1 MHVEFIEPAS
11 IELDDAIEYYNL
23 QSTGLGEKFLVEVL
37 ETIELISDFPQLWS
51 QNTKNTRK
59 AVLRK
64 YPFNLI
70 YSLFEDKI
78 YIIAVAHQ
86 NREPEYWIDRI

>member
-23 QSTGLGEKFLVEVL
+23 QSTGLGEKFLDEVL
-37 ETIELISDFPQLWS
+37 ETIELISHFPQLWS
-51 QNTKNTRK
+51 QSTENTRK

>member
-23 QSTGLGEKFLVEVL
+23 QSTGLGQKFLDEVL
-37 ETIELISDFPQLWS
+37 ETIELISHFPQLWS
-51 QNTKNTRK
+51 QNTENTRK

>member
-1 MHVEFIEPAS
+1 MVVEFLEPALV
-11 IELDDAIEYYNL
+11 ELDDAIAYYNFQL
-23 QSTGLGEKFLVEVL
+23 SGLGEKFFEEVL
-37 ETIELISDFPQLWS
+37 ETIEIISLFPQIWS
-51 QNTKNTRK
+51 INSENTRK
-59 AVLRK
+59 AVLNK

-70 YSLFEDKI
+70 YSEFEDKI

>member
-23 QSTGLGEKFLVEVL
+23 QSTGLGEKFLDEVL
-37 ETIELISDFPQLWS
+37 ETIELISHFPQLWS
-51 QNTKNTRK
+51 QNTENTRK